1 MLADEILGKYG
12 DGSNLNVNFL
22 IEDDSDGDN
31 VELIRPSLYYEMTSL
46 PRDLGQNLHRFNI
59 LSLNAQS
66 LRAKYDELTIFI
78 ELARQQNVRFHAI
91 CIQETWMDS
100 NADFSQINIEGYNV
114 FAEGKRSECSEHGGL
129 ITYIDENLEAYKMEI
144 KNDSSCWENLFV
156 SINPNQHSKE
166 LIIGNLYKPPKDNSR
181 ENIMTFTS
189 EIENVLAELRDK
201 NSEVLLAG
209 DYNINLLQLETR
221 ETYEDFFDNMLS
233 SGFYP
238 KITLLTRLDRNTCT
252 LIDNVYFKLSPMMLE
267 SMAGIIF
274 TRISDHL
281 PYFISVPIESR
292 TPLGKTEKYVK
303 QRICN
308 RETYGAL
315 LGELMS
321 SNITA
326 MLDTDPYGDPNRNF
340 NKFHDY
346 IMKLKERHLPVKYI
360 KYNKHK
366 HKRNKWITNG
376 IIRSIRYR
384 DNMYKVLKQTDP
396 TSPPYEEAKSRLQ
409 CYNKILK
416 KAIRE
421 AKINYY
427 ENIFNTFKG
436 DARKMWKA
444 ISEIISRKN
453 NKKKGVTEILIEG
466 EIACNPKVIANK
478 FNDFFINI
486 GPTLAERTQPPRN
499 KNYTMYLNH
508 QILTS
513 FDFDLIDDEKLK
525 KTLNSLKSKPSS
537 GHDGI
542 STSLLKYLS
551 PALIAPLRII
561 INQSLITGIFPDQ
574 LKIAKVIPIY
584 KKGGHTLVDNYR
596 PVSLL
601 SSISK
606 LFEKVA
612 YEQLYAYLHLN
623 KLLYRSQYGFRPDH
637 STELAVL
644 ELTDRALIKI
654 DEKQL
659 PIAIYMDLSKAF
671 DTLDHKILLKKLSH
685 YGISGNALRWFTS
698 YLTDRKQYVE
708 IDTIASTQQMI
719 TTGVPQGSILGP
731 LLFLIYVN
739 DLPQCSSL
747 FDFVLY
753 ADDTTVFSS
762 IEYAFTEQSIDQK
775 DEINDELQQ
784 VGDWLAVNRLVLN
797 VEKTKYMVFHPYQK
811 DISSLNTELCIN
823 GEHIERVNN
832 FNFLGILIDEHLNWK
847 AHNEMVA
854 NKISKYCGVLNRIK
868 NVLPLHILRTLYH
881 SMIYPHINY
890 GLLVWGYEC
899 NRITKIQ
906 KRAIRVI
913 TCSKYNA
920 HTEPLLKALEILRVS
935 DVLHLNA
942 MKFYYKYARKQ
953 LPPYFLTFDIIRQG
967 EIHDHDTRQRDRIR
981 VNRTRIKL
989 TERCIRNY
997 LPNVINSV
1005 PDHILAR
1012 IHTHSIQG
1020 FSSCLKAYKL
1030 NQYEVECNRANCYVC
1045 QQHLQN

>member
-1 MLADEILGKYG
+1 
-12 DGSNLNVNFL
+12 
-22 IEDDSDGDN
+22 
-31 VELIRPSLYYEMTSL
+31 
-46 PRDLGQNLHRFNI
+46 
-59 LSLNAQS
+59 
-66 LRAKYDELTIFI
+66 
-78 ELARQQNVRFHAI
+78 
-91 CIQETWMDS
+91 
-100 NADFSQINIEGYNV
+100 
-114 FAEGKRSECSEHGGL
+114 
-129 ITYIDENLEAYKMEI
+129 
-144 KNDSSCWENLFV
+144 
-156 SINPNQHSKE
+156 
-166 LIIGNLYKPPKDNSR
+166 
-181 ENIMTFTS
+181 
-189 EIENVLAELRDK
+189 
-201 NSEVLLAG
+201 
-209 DYNINLLQLETR
+209 
-221 ETYEDFFDNMLS
+221 
-233 SGFYP
+233 
-238 KITLLTRLDRNTCT
+238 
-252 LIDNVYFKLSPMMLE
+252 
-267 SMAGIIF
+267 MAGIIF

-584 KKGGHTLVDNYR
+584 KKGDHTLVDNYR

-881 SMIYPHINY
+881 STIYPHINY

-935 DVLHLNA
+935 YVLHLNA

-967 EIHDHDTRQRDRIR
+967 EIHDHDTRQRDRI
-981 VNRTRIKL
+981 NRTRIKL